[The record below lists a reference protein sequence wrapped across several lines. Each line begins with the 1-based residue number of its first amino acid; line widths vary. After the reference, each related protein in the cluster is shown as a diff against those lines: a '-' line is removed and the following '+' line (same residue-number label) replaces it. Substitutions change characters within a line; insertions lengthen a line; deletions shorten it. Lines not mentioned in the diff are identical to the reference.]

1 MEKHGKLSFRIAGV
15 FALFAVVT
23 MAVAGL
29 LTYFSQMNIYTRQNE
44 NNIKNVARYIESLIQ
59 ADGIDFIHYTDYY
72 KEHFKDADIPIDVE
86 EYESYEREY
95 YRLMAEHHPGRVLDT
110 NITFDELD
118 DEVKQAYFIYSHVY
132 WLLTFEWARED
143 FNLPYTY
150 FLVPDTDTR
159 TVMYMVDGER
169 SSRAEHL
176 QFIEENPQYRE
187 YDQPQGDE
195 AEYMYL
201 GDTYLNADDEQH
213 AVIWDTWITGKE
225 QNGFVV
231 WHNIWGD
238 TYAYYVPVWMEG
250 RELGLVVAEVNIA
263 DVNKEILHNTLRLV
277 LVLFGVFAV
286 ALIGILIYI
295 NSRFIR
301 RIVDLEKG
309 VMEYTSHKNAEA
321 IRQLDK
327 DRQDDDE
334 IGSLTGEIASM
345 VTEIE
350 NHIRFLMMTSR
361 ELAEAKGDVQRMS
374 DLAQK
379 DALTGIRNRTAYEKE
394 IEKTD
399 RELAVGRDEFGIA
412 MIDLNF
418 LKRLNDTY
426 GHEQGNEAI
435 KKLCFIV
442 CHVFEHSPVF
452 RIGGD
457 EFVVVLKGDD
467 FRNRDALLLE
477 FNGQLARLQTEA
489 DLQPWERVS
498 AAVGI
503 AAYDK
508 TVDSSANDVVK
519 RADTM
524 MYERKKAMKALRTS

>member
-1 MEKHGKLSFRIAGV
+1 MEKHGKLSFRIAGG

-44 NNIKNVARYIESLIQ
+44 NNIKDVARYIESLIQ

-72 KEHFKDADIPIDVE
+72 KEHFKDVDIPIDVE

-95 YRLMAEHHPGRVLDT
+95 YRLMAEHHPGRVLDV

-169 SSRAEHL
+169 SSRAGHL

-201 GDTYLNADDEQH
+201 GDTYLNEDDEQH

-238 TYAYYVPVWMEG
+238 TYSYYVPVWMEG

-301 RIVDLEKG
+301 RIVDLENG

-394 IEKTD
+394 IEKTE

>member
-1 MEKHGKLSFRIAGV
+1 M
-15 FALFAVVT
+15 
-23 MAVAGL
+23 
-29 LTYFSQMNIYTRQNE
+29 
-44 NNIKNVARYIESLIQ
+44 
-59 ADGIDFIHYTDYY
+59 
-72 KEHFKDADIPIDVE
+72 
-86 EYESYEREY
+86 
-95 YRLMAEHHPGRVLDT
+95 
-110 NITFDELD
+110 
-118 DEVKQAYFIYSHVY
+118 
-132 WLLTFEWARED
+132 
-143 FNLPYTY
+143 
-150 FLVPDTDTR
+150 
-159 TVMYMVDGER
+159 
-169 SSRAEHL
+169 
-176 QFIEENPQYRE
+176 
-187 YDQPQGDE
+187 
-195 AEYMYL
+195 
-201 GDTYLNADDEQH
+201 
-213 AVIWDTWITGKE
+213 
-225 QNGFVV
+225 V

-394 IEKTD
+394 IEKTE

-477 FNGQLARLQTEA
+477 FNGQLARLQAEA